1 MIITTIDGNLEDLT
15 DEEIASTHVEKVI
28 LPLEALRKKV
38 QRVVTDHGREFG
50 LRLDGPGDLRYGDI
64 LLRDDHGLVVVAVES
79 SEVLV
84 IAPESIGEMGVVA
97 HTLGNR
103 HLPAQF
109 LGADEEIEGLDRH
122 DGVMVIQYD
131 HTAEHY
137 LDHAGVRYLRTTMTM
152 PVPFHHAEHTH

>member
-1 MIITTIDGNLEDLT
+1 MIITTIDGNLEELT
-15 DEEIASTHVEKVI
+15 DEQIAATHVEKVI

-109 LGADEEIEGLDRH
+109 L
-122 DGVMVIQYD
+122 VIQYD